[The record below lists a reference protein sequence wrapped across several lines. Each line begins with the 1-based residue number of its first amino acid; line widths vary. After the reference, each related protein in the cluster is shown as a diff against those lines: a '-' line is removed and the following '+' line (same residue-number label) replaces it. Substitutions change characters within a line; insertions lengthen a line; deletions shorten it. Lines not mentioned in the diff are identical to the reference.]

1 MDIDPR
7 LRAAAAADAGQRQAS
22 QPDNPSRGEY
32 PEPPGEAD
40 RRGDGPGGGYYTP
53 SHTQHPP
60 QPQSF
65 HHTTPPTDP
74 LSDLRRPRACEACRQ
89 LKVRCEPDA
98 GHPTGSCRRCAKAGR
113 NCVVTVPTRKRQK
126 KTDSR
131 VAELEKK
138 IDALSASFQGQGQ
151 GQGPGPA
158 EERSGQGQ
166 QGGRRWLGGMNGG
179 AGLAGSKR
187 RLSGEVKEDRS
198 EGVDLRRHSLWK
210 PERHTEAYD
219 VIDRGSVD
227 VDTANAAFER
237 YVNDMAPQIPIVVFP
252 PGTKMEDV
260 RRSKPV
266 LLHAIIAIAI
276 GPFQPSAQAGLV
288 HDFYK
293 VIAERTVVSGEKSL
307 ELVQAVM
314 VSWIWYMP
322 PDHFEELKF
331 YHLIHMAVVMGM
343 DIGMNRR
350 TMTNRMAFSLMRDL
364 LGKKSA
370 SLDPD
375 APETRRAWL
384 GCYFG
389 SVQYVCS
396 VCGRRNAN
404 V

>member
-7 LRAAAAADAGQRQAS
+7 LRAAAAADAGQRQTS
-22 QPDNPSRGEY
+22 QPENPSRGEY

-60 QPQSF
+60 QPQPQPQSF
-65 HHTTPPTDP
+65 HHTTAPTDP

-151 GQGPGPA
+151 GPGPV

-166 QGGRRWLGGMNGG
+166 QYGRRWLGGMNGG

-187 RLSGEVKEDRS
+187 RLSGELKEDRS

-266 LLHAIIAIAI
+266 LLHAIVAIAI

-293 VIAERTVVSGEKSL
+293 VIAERTVVNGEKSL

-364 LGKKSA
+364 MGKKSA

-396 VCGRRNAN
+396 VCGR
-404 V
+404 